1 MGFNTLTLFGMAK
14 NRLNW
19 LTQRQEVLAQ
29 NIANSDTPKYRPSDL
44 KPYDF
49 KQLVRRENM
58 QLTLKTSNPKHLHG
72 IKHSVSDYS
81 SDVERKPFETS
92 PNGNAVILEEQMAK
106 VSETQVNHRFITQIY
121 KKNLMMIKLA
131 LGRQ

>member
-1 MGFNTLTLFGMAK
+1 MDFNKLTLFGMVK

-44 KPYDF
+44 KPYNF
-49 KQLVRRENM
+49 GQLVRRENM
-58 QLTLKTSNPKHLHG
+58 QLALKTSNSSHLPG
-72 IKHSVSDYS
+72 AKRRVTDYS
-81 SDVERKPFETS
+81 SEVERKPFETS
-92 PNGNAVILEEQMAK
+92 PSGNSVILEEQMAK
-106 VSETQVNHRFITQIY
+106 VNETQMNHRFTTQIY
-121 KKNLMMIKLA
+121 KKHLMMIKLA

>member
-1 MGFNTLTLFGMAK
+1 MGFNNLTLFGMVK

-49 KQLVRRENM
+49 GELVRRENM
-58 QLTLKTSNPKHLHG
+58 QLSMKTTDSRHVKG
-72 IKHSVSDYS
+72 IRRRIRDFS
-81 SDVERKPFETS
+81 SETERRPFETS
-92 PNGNAVILEEQMAK
+92 PNGNSVVLEEQMAK
-106 VSETQVNHRFITQIY
+106 VSETEINYRFTTQIY
-121 KKNLMMIKLA
+121 KKHLAMIKIA
-131 LGRQ
+131 LGR